1 MNNYTIFKLSS
12 LFYINI
18 YLMIFSNINLP
29 MWVYKFIIEWRR
41 YREQNEKVQKYE
53 KKEVK

>member
-1 MNNYTIFKLSS
+1 
-12 LFYINI
+12 
-18 YLMIFSNINLP
+18 

>member
-1 MNNYTIFKLSS
+1 
-12 LFYINI
+12 
-18 YLMIFSNINLP
+18 
-29 MWVYKFIIEWRR
+29 MWVYKFMIEWRR